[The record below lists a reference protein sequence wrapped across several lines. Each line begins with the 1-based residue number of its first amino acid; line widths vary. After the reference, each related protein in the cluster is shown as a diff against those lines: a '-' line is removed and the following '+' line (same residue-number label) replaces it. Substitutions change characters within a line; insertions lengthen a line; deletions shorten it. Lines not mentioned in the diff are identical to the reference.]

1 LSVKGA
7 PDRERLGAFDGLRGV
22 ACLVVVCGHLWLVV
36 PVATLDQT
44 GPLRG
49 LFKSGSLGV
58 TVFMVMGAFL
68 VTRGLHRELGSPNGV
83 DVGRFWIRRL
93 VRIGS
98 QLFPF
103 LAIVLIGSWFDRWDS
118 YSQGTTNRSVMAA
131 ATFRLNWLL
140 VDDPAG
146 VRQDF
151 GHLWYLS
158 VEQQFY
164 VVWLIALAWLGRFR
178 RTLVAALALVV
189 VGVWI
194 ARANVLEHDGWWR
207 ASLLTITRVD
217 ALALGAIIGL
227 VVPPRLANP
236 TPAVRR
242 TIQAGGAVAVVGA
255 AALIGW
261 SAHLDS
267 NAYLGTQGAAF
278 AVLTT
283 VAVGAVALA
292 GNARSRLV
300 AALGW
305 KPLRVLGRV
314 SLPLYLWHLP
324 AFWAA
329 NRWARWVDWR
339 PRFGVVA
346 AGLVVICFAA
356 DRWIEGPVARRLAG
370 DASTTRGAATGEI
383 SPPRPLLNSGGAG
396 G

>member
-1 LSVKGA
+1 MTVEGA

-36 PVATLDQT
+36 PVSTLDQT

-49 LFKSGSLGV
+49 LFQSGSLGV

-68 VTRGLHRELGSPNGV
+68 VTRGLDRELAGPNGV

-93 VRIGS
+93 LRIGS

-103 LAIVLIGSWFDRWDS
+103 LAIVLIVSWFDRWDS
-118 YSQGTTNRSVMAA
+118 YSPGTTNQSVMAA

-178 RTLVAALALVV
+178 RTLVTALALVV

-194 ARANVLEHDGWWR
+194 GRANVLERDGWWR

-227 VVPPRLANP
+227 VMPRLGNP

-255 AALIGW
+255 AVLIGW
-261 SAHLDS
+261 SAHLDG

-292 GNARSRLV
+292 GNARNHLV
-300 AALGW
+300 AALAW
-305 KPLRVLGRV
+305 TPLRVLGRV

-339 PRFGVVA
+339 PRFCVVA

-356 DRWIEGPVARRLAG
+356 DRWIEGPVARWLAG
-370 DASTTRGAATGEI
+370 RAAGRRGAATGEI
-383 SPPRPLLNSGGAG
+383 SSSGPVLSSGGAG